1 MVKLGRQTESSYSK
15 VYVCVCSSTHRLS
28 QKKRERKMY
37 WGRGEGETAFLL
49 LQRYTGSSFK
59 N

>member
-15 VYVCVCSSTHRLS
+15 VYVCVCSSTHWLS

-37 WGRGEGETAFLL
+37 LGGAGETAFLL